1 MVGHLP
7 QGVSSHGD
15 RLLTVTGAER
25 DPLARL
31 AGEAG
36 SPSDSVLDPRSGDQ
50 RALCLTAQYVEHVG
64 HGPTVSADTF
74 ACCRAVFVRKGPGEN
89 LSEAMIAVLMTML
102 KHPGQPVKFAA
113 YKACPK

>member
-1 MVGHLP
+1 MVGHLH

-25 DPLARL
+25 DPMARL

-50 RALCLTAQYVEHVG
+50 REPC
-64 HGPTVSADTF
+64 
-74 ACCRAVFVRKGPGEN
+74 
-89 LSEAMIAVLMTML
+89 
-102 KHPGQPVKFAA
+102 
-113 YKACPK
+113 ACPRSMLSMSDTAPLSVLIPLHVVAQSS